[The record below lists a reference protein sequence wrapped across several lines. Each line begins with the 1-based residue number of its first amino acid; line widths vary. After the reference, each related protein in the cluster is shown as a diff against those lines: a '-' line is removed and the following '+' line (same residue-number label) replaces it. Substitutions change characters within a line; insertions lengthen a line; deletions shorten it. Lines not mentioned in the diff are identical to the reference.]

1 MRKKC
6 VKQYL
11 KDFKSAS
18 MLMDISLSIWIKLFC
33 AFCFVIYWRFCFH
46 LLMLNLEKNNRRK
59 AFESSHASFF
69 SWLQLTNCYWYRFHY
84 WSTVSIYDF
93 LMKKKF
99 EWPSI
104 SGKNFSF
111 LCPQNS
117 GDNSFSYRTATYG
130 SPCIR
135 NSEGFRIKLTEPYV
149 VSETILDSAQYWW
162 NFHVVLSKEN
172 KPFFTLR
179 NLKTLS
185 EKTTKRLSFHETENS
200 SLEKW
205 RTLKVR
211 WKTYFFRVQAPTV
224 DIDGVN
230 ISSILDTTMLSLW
243 RWE

>member
-1 MRKKC
+1 MWNSTWKTSKVHRC
-6 VKQYL
+6 SWTSV
-11 KDFKSAS
+11 
-18 MLMDISLSIWIKLFC
+18 W
-33 AFCFVIYWRFCFH
+33 
-46 LLMLNLEKNNRRK
+46 
-59 AFESSHASFF
+59 AFELSCFALFVLSYIEDFAFIFSCWIWKKITVERHLNHPMLVFSAGYSWQIVIDTDFITEVLYLFMIF
-69 SWLQLTNCYWYRFHY
+69 SW
-84 WSTVSIYDF
+84 
-93 LMKKKF
+93 KKIF